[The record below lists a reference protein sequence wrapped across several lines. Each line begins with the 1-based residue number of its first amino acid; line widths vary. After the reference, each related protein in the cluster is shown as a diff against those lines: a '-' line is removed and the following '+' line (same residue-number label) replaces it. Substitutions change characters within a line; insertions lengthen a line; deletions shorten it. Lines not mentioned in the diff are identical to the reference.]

1 MTARELLLATLERQY
16 LLHKGDRLTVMADL
30 CGLQAQFAGNPR
42 LALQLRAQDFH
53 PDTWQE
59 GLVKVWTHRNTLHAV
74 RRDEL
79 GLYLSAKDQAGPW
92 EDSWWG
98 VPKAVKPYWS
108 EVIREQVAAG
118 NDTREGLKAACR
130 ARGMDE
136 PLVQRVF
143 HGWGGL
149 IKEMAMA
156 DRGLIAYAMGTDKR
170 FVLPGPVNWMDRDAA
185 RLTLLARYF
194 THFGPA
200 TLADCAAFTGY
211 GVTETRR
218 LVGLGAL
225 PLREVDCGGA
235 RCFYLGALAQ
245 SRGLPACVLLAGF
258 DQVLLGYRD
267 RGRVMRREDQPKV
280 ITCSGIVF
288 PTILLNGRLRARYK
302 VVAGGV
308 QVTPFEPLSDRAQG
322 LIRAQAA
329 RSLGKN
335 CQVAFLPP
343 LT

>member
-1 MTARELLLATLERQY
+1 MTARELLLATLDRQY
-16 LLHKGDRLTVMADL
+16 LLQKGERLTVLADL
-30 CGLQAQFAGNPR
+30 CGLQAQFAGNPG
-42 LALQLRAQDFH
+42 LALRLRARDFH
-53 PDTWQE
+53 PDTWRE

-108 EVIREQVAAG
+108 EVICEQVAAG

-130 ARGMDE
+130 ARGMEDE
-136 PLVQRVF
+136 LAQRVF

-149 IKEMAMA
+149 IKEMA

-170 FVLPGPVNWMDRDAA
+170 FVLPGPVAWMDRDKA
-185 RLTLLARYF
+185 RLTLLMRYF

-211 GVTETRR
+211 GMTETRR

-235 RCFYLGALAQ
+235 TYFYLGPLALPRSLQ
-245 SRGLPACVLLAGF
+245 ACVLLAGF

-267 RGRVMRREDQPKV
+267 RSRVMRQEDRPKV
-280 ITCSGIVF
+280 ITCSGIIF

-302 VVAGGV
+302 VAAGGI
-308 QVTPFEPLSDRAQG
+308 QVTPFEPLSARAQG
-322 LIRAQAA
+322 LIRAQAV

-335 CQVAFLPP
+335 CRVTFLPP
-343 LT
+343 LA